1 MTDQDSNHRR
11 LEDLGRAV
19 TLAMSHSSEIA
30 EAVERLRR
38 EGFSLYLVLD
48 PNPLGPARNRFEL
61 RLTPDGGNAI
71 PSDRRPSSVPA
82 TAALRPVEHRPRR
95 PEFRLDADD
104 VHLLRSMGIDATR
117 PGRRRR

>member
-1 MTDQDSNHRR
+1 MTDKDPNHHR
-11 LEDLGRAV
+11 LEDLGRAM
-19 TLAMSHSSEIA
+19 TLAMSHSTEIA
-30 EAVERLRR
+30 AAVERLRR

-61 RLTPDGGNAI
+61 RLTPESGEAV

-82 TAALRPVEHRPRR
+82 TAALRPVDRPRR